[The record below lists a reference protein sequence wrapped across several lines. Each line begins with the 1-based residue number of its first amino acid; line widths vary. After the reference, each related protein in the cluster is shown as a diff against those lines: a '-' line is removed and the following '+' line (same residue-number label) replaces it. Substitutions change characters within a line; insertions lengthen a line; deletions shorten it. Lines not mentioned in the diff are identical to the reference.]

1 MGKTVKNRNNS
12 KSKKLSQKRKKIS
25 QKRKKMNLVYM
36 AKPPYGGWVSFTAHL
51 SKEYDYELF
60 KIGNKTETKK
70 REYGYGVKYQNL
82 SIDDLL
88 KKPNLLITAID
99 KKYYEYLPKIKKAKI
114 VIHDPTELKDPVLEC
129 LKRFEVITIRET
141 VSKLLKEKYGIKNKF
156 LLHPFYEFPKKI
168 DKAKK
173 NSVSISRIDFDKHTD
188 IILKANKNLNNPTDV
203 YGAVNDLYVFHGKL
217 KELGFKKYYK
227 GKFEKSFEAIHDLL
241 SKYKFVV
248 DMSAIKNDGGGSQY
262 TFLEAIYMDCALVLN
277 SKWTSG
283 VKTIFKDNKNCF
295 IVSNEDELIKLINK
309 NPNTKNIIKESR
321 KILLP
326 HINCSGW

>member
-1 MGKTVKNRNNS
+1 MGKTIKNKI
-12 KSKKLSQKRKKIS
+12 KSKNLSKKKKKI
-25 QKRKKMNLVYM
+25 NLVYM

-51 SKEYDYELF
+51 SKKYDYELF

-70 REYGYGVKYQNL
+70 REFGYGVLYQNL

-88 KKPNLLITAID
+88 KKPNLLITAVD
-99 KKYYEYLPKIKKAKI
+99 KKYYDYLPKIKKAKI
-114 VIHDPTELKDPVLEC
+114 VIHDPTELKEPVLEC

-141 VSKLLKEKYGIKNKF
+141 VSKLLKDKHKIKNKF

-168 DKAKK
+168 DKNKK
-173 NSVSISRIDFDKHTD
+173 NAVSISRIDFDKHTD
-188 IILKANKNLNNPTDV
+188 IILKANKKLNNPV
-203 YGAVNDLYVFHGKL
+203 NIYGAVNDLYVFHGKL

-227 GKFEKSFEAIHDLL
+227 GKFDKSFQAIHDLL

-262 TFLEAIYMDCALVLN
+262 TFLEAIYMDCVLVLN

-283 VKTIFKDNKNCF
+283 VKTIFKDKKNCF
-295 IVSNEDELIKLINK
+295 VVSNEDELIKLMK
-309 NPNTKNIIKESR
+309 ENPNTKNILKESR
-321 KILLP
+321 KMLAP